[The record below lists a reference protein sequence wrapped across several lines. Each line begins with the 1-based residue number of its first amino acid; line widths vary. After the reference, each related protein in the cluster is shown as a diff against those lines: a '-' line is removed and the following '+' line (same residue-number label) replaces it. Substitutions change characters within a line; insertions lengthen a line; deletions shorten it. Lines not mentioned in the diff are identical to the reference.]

1 MKIAIVGP
9 TWPIRGGIAHY
20 TTQLVNKLRERHEV
34 LFVSYSR
41 QYPQFLFP
49 GRTQIDESSERI
61 EAECERLISF
71 SNPFSWRKAAR
82 RIARLRP
89 DALVFSWVNPALA
102 VQFRYISGVVKKL
115 SPSTE
120 IVFWCH
126 NVTGHESRP
135 LEARLTRFAFGHGDK
150 FIVHGE
156 QIKESFRAIDPAA
169 RVMVAD
175 LPVYD
180 VFAAQAVSRGEA
192 RVELGIDDT
201 SPVVL
206 YFGFVRRYKGL
217 AHLIDAMPAA
227 LEVLPDARLLL
238 VGEFWDDVEE
248 YRDAVLRLGINE
260 SVLIEDAYVPNERV
274 AVYFRAADLVALP
287 YVSATASGIVQV
299 AYGFDK
305 PVLTTRVGALPEVV
319 LDGETGYLVP
329 PADPEALAAAI
340 VDFFTRGRQEEFAA
354 NVARHRDRFSWDRF
368 IDRVEEIVDA

>member
-1 MKIAIVGP
+1 MGP

-20 TTQLVNKLRERHEV
+20 TTQLVNKLRERHDV

-49 GRTQIDESSERI
+49 GRTQIDDSEERI
-61 EAECERLISF
+61 EAECERLVSF
-71 SNPFSWRKAAR
+71 PNPFSWRRAAR

-89 DALVFSWVNPALA
+89 DALIFSWVNPALA
-102 VQFRYISGVVKKL
+102 LQFRYISAVVKKL
-115 SPSTE
+115 SPTTE

-135 LEARLTRFAFGHGDK
+135 LEARLTRFAFAHSDK

-156 QIKESFRAIDPAA
+156 QIKESFKELDPSA
-169 RVMVAD
+169 RVFVAD

-180 VFAAQAVSRGEA
+180 IFATQAVTRGEA
-192 RVELGIDDT
+192 RETLGIDDT

-227 LEVLPDARLLL
+227 LERLPDARLLI
-238 VGEFWDDVEE
+238 VGEFWDDVQE
-248 YRDAVLRLGINE
+248 YRAAVRSLGIDD
-260 SVLIEDAYVPNERV
+260 SVIIEDAYVPNERV

-287 YVSATASGIVQV
+287 YVSATASGIIQV

-319 LDGETGYLVP
+319 ADGETGYLVP

-340 VDFFTRGRQEEFAA
+340 VDFFTRGRQEEFTA
-354 NVARHRDRFSWDRF
+354 NVASYRERFSWDRF
-368 IDRVEEIVDA
+368 VEKVEEILGA

>member
-1 MKIAIVGP
+1 LKIAIVGP

-20 TTQLVNKLRERHEV
+20 TTLMVQKLTERHDV
-34 LFVSYSR
+34 LFVSYSK

-49 GRTQIDESSERI
+49 GRTQIDDSEERI
-61 EAECERLISF
+61 EADCEPLISF
-71 SNPFSWRKAAR
+71 ANFFSWRKAAR
-82 RIARLRP
+82 RIARERP

-135 LEARLTRFAFGHGDK
+135 LEVSLTRFAFARGDR

-156 QIKESFRAIDPAA
+156 QIKETFKELDPSA

-175 LPVYD
+175 HPVYD
-180 VFAAQAVSRGEA
+180 VFATQAVTRGEA
-192 RVELGIDDT
+192 REELGIADDA
-201 SPVVL
+201 PVVL
-206 YFGFVRRYKGL
+206 YFGFVRAYKGL
-217 AHLIDAMPAA
+217 VHLIDAMPAA
-227 LEVLPDARLLL
+227 LETLPDARLLI

-248 YRDAVLRLGINE
+248 YRSAVSGLGIE
-260 SVLIEDAYVPNERV
+260 GSVTIEDSYVPNERV

-287 YVSATASGIVQV
+287 YVSATASGIVQI

-305 PVLTTRVGALPEVV
+305 PVLTTRVGSLPEVV
-319 LDGETGYLVP
+319 VDGETGYLVP

-340 VDFFTRGRQEEFAA
+340 VEFFTGAGRDEFSA
-354 NVARHRDRFSWDRF
+354 NVARYRERFSWDRF
-368 IDRVEEIVDA
+368 VERVEEILGA